1 MKKRHEFCGV
11 QTNQNGCPRERQRF
25 PKWRLQWRKQEWKEI
40 LNGTPED
47 RRTHVYVWPSAKA
60 SMEPM
65 RIIK

>member
-1 MKKRHEFCGV
+1 MNFVVSEQIKMVV
-11 QTNQNGCPRERQRF
+11 QEKDNGF
-25 PKWRLQWRKQEWKEI
+25 LSGGYSKQEWKEI